1 MTFETL
7 LERQKAVWR
16 RDRAPEDPPGGLW
29 DTAPQPR
36 LGNTETFIDA
46 DTAEAVE
53 LWVSEPIRGLATE
66 LLQDEHAGVSS
77 MQMMCNPTFDYGP
90 APWHR
95 DIHPIDMGP
104 MQIDAGR
111 PGGRRAEATCS
122 GTFRCTTTASFGSF
136 RAATRGTK

>member
-53 LWVSEPIRGLATE
+53 LWVSEPIRGLAT
-66 LLQDEHAGVSS
+66 SFS
-77 MQMMCNPTFDYGP
+77 KTST
-90 APWHR
+90 
-95 DIHPIDMGP
+95 
-104 MQIDAGR
+104 
-111 PGGRRAEATCS
+111 PG
-122 GTFRCTTTASFGSF
+122 
-136 RAATRGTK
+136 